1 MSKEDIG
8 LPTRFRHTLRVGY
21 NPLTGFEITKPVD
34 SHQTNNSHLV
44 ILNNS
49 LDGSLNQSLNQIK
62 GQNEVIAQN
71 TKIIEMSDSCVG
83 SEVRPNRKS
92 IKPKPQVRTKIELN
106 SHKSI
111 GTQTETVETL
121 DSVLV
126 KRLFQPL
133 SQLPPPPILKAI
145 TYLSTNSKID
155 A

>member
-8 LPTRFRHTLRVGY
+8 PPTRFRHTLKVGY
-21 NPLTGFEITKPVD
+21 NPLTGFEMTKPVD
-34 SHQTNNSHLV
+34 SLQTNNSHLV
-44 ILNNS
+44 LNHIS
-49 LDGSLNQSLNQIK
+49 DKSLNQIK
-62 GQNEVIAQN
+62 GQNEVIDQMAETIN
-71 TKIIEMSDSCVG
+71 SCVG

-92 IKPKPQVRTKIELN
+92 LKPKPQVRTKIELN

-111 GTQTETVETL
+111 GTQTEAIETL

-126 KRLFQPL
+126 NRLFQPL
-133 SQLPPPPILKAI
+133 SQLPPPPILKAM